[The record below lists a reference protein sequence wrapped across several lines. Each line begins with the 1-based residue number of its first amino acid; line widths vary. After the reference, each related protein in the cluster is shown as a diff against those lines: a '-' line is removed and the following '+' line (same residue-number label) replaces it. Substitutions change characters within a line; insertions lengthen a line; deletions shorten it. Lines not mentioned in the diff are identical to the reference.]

1 MMGTGN
7 RMTVGFV
14 GIGSMGLPMAINL
27 LRGGYSVKGYSRVP
41 ERNERFGEAGG
52 TVCSSVEEVLS
63 DVDVVITMVPNG
75 SVVNDIVTRYKHRI
89 TPSTL
94 FIDMSTT
101 SPADA
106 RAAAE
111 QLAEVGVDFL
121 DAPVSGGLAG
131 ASEGTLS
138 IMVGGHESVL
148 EKARGG
154 LALLGRSITYMGPVG
169 SGQVTKAANQL
180 IVGGTLALV
189 AEATVLLKKN
199 GVDPATALSALRGGL
214 AGSRILDLKGPQM
227 IEREFTPTFAAGLH
241 LKDMDI
247 AMAVGHEA
255 HCALPVTACVLQL
268 FEAVCACGFAEQDH
282 SAIIKIIETLSGI
295 EVERRN

>member
-14 GIGSMGLPMAINL
+14 GIGTMGLPMAINL

-121 DAPVSGGLAG
+121 DLPAHPRGHCPSWSEAMK
-131 ASEGTLS
+131 AS
-138 IMVGGHESVL
+138 
-148 EKARGG
+148 
-154 LALLGRSITYMGPVG
+154 
-169 SGQVTKAANQL
+169 
-180 IVGGTLALV
+180 
-189 AEATVLLKKN
+189 LKKR
-199 GVDPATALSALRGGL
+199 GEYLRFSG
-214 AGSRILDLKGPQM
+214 A
-227 IEREFTPTFAAGLH
+227 
-241 LKDMDI
+241 
-247 AMAVGHEA
+247 
-255 HCALPVTACVLQL
+255 QL
-268 FEAVCACGFAEQDH
+268 LTWD
-282 SAIIKIIETLSGI
+282 
-295 EVERRN
+295 R

>member
-14 GIGSMGLPMAINL
+14 GIGTMGLPMAINL

-111 QLAEVGVDFL
+111 QLAEVGVD
-121 DAPVSGGLAG
+121 VYKRQ
-131 ASEGTLS
+131 LS
-138 IMVGGHESVL
+138 
-148 EKARGG
+148 
-154 LALLGRSITYMGPVG
+154 
-169 SGQVTKAANQL
+169 
-180 IVGGTLALV
+180 
-189 AEATVLLKKN
+189 
-199 GVDPATALSALRGGL
+199 
-214 AGSRILDLKGPQM
+214 DL
-227 IEREFTPTFAAGLH
+227 
-241 LKDMDI
+241 
-247 AMAVGHEA
+247 
-255 HCALPVTACVLQL
+255 CV
-268 FEAVCACGFAEQDH
+268 
-282 SAIIKIIETLSGI
+282 
-295 EVERRN
+295 